1 MSARDES
8 ASNKVKSFRKEI
20 KSWEEIGS
28 CALSLNKELLS
39 RKYYATISLKWMQP
53 YILYFACTEMTNYAE
68 SK

>member
-28 CALSLNKELLS
+28 CAL
-39 RKYYATISLKWMQP
+39 
-53 YILYFACTEMTNYAE
+53 
-68 SK
+68 